1 MSGIQIDDIFWP
13 GDSPTPPRGRP
24 DKYKLKVVTLDEDPY
39 VKYSPPDPKT
49 GTCPPN
55 SYPCRMKSENISR
68 SVPTARRQQVSALSR
83 TSAGQC
89 LQPNVSRSV
98 PAAKRQQVSAR
109 SRTSAGQCPQP
120 NVSRSVPSAK
130 RQQVSA
136 HSRTSASQCPQPNV
150 SWSVPAAKRQHVSV
164 HNRTSAGQCP

>member
-68 SVPTARRQQVSALSR
+68 SVPTA
-83 TSAGQC
+83 G
-89 LQPNVSRSV
+89 
-98 PAAKRQQVSAR
+98 
-109 SRTSAGQCPQP
+109 
-120 NVSRSVPSAK
+120 

-136 HSRTSASQCPQPNV
+136 HSRTDACLK
-150 SWSVPAAKRQHVSV
+150 AKDVNFPVRRKSMSTYVLVTAEKSEQIYEYMKSHGV
-164 HNRTSAGQCP
+164 HR